1 MIISTIK
8 HPVQTRDSKW
18 HPLIVQNRSFPFE
31 SPVRRCTPL
40 VMHYD
45 FLENRSRPW
54 HVTHDVHEHSARR
67 REKRKREREKNEGNR
82 FRRSWWNSCP
92 WHWTHCGMR
101 VHFRSRS
108 SATWSRRCR
117 GQLRTFKVRKKR
129 GKRRYRHFLHAQ
141 RGEKHR
147 RRQHPDICQP
157 TGFSPWIYRPFSL
170 SLSLPSVSISFQTLH
185 TWPASL
191 SLSLNIVI
199 AIPSTH
205 QRRSKFLG
213 QLLGSSIPRENF
225 AKLYAITREEREI
238 FSTLS
243 QEYLRFETD
252 SEVLP
257 IYRYDPSHDKKKI
270 HFTSSLY
277 SVNGC
282 HFRGRRKISSWP
294 VVSPHGRERENPCTS
309 HGSKNRWIEFL
320 GVHAYTTPSLH
331 SFVANGCAHQIQ
343 NTRRG
348 YARRTQRDRP

>member
-1 MIISTIK
+1 MT
-8 HPVQTRDSKW
+8 PV
-18 HPLIVQNRSFPFE
+18 NRSE
-31 SPVRRCTPL
+31 SLFSVRIPVRRCTPL

-129 GKRRYRHFLHAQ
+129 GKRRYRYFLHAQ

-191 SLSLNIVI
+191 SLSLDIVI

-225 AKLYAITREEREI
+225 AKFYAITREEREI

-257 IYRYDPSHDKKKI
+257 IYRHDPSHDKKKNP
-270 HFTSSLY
+270 FYFFPL
-277 SVNGC
+277 
-282 HFRGRRKISSWP
+282 F
-294 VVSPHGRERENPCTS
+294 RERMPFSREE
-309 HGSKNRWIEFL
+309 KNIVL
-320 GVHAYTTPSLH
+320 
-331 SFVANGCAHQIQ
+331 
-343 NTRRG
+343 TRRVASRKR
-348 YARRTQRDRP
+348 ARKPVYLAWIQEQMDRIPRSTCLYNPFPPLLRR

>member
-1 MIISTIK
+1 
-8 HPVQTRDSKW
+8 
-18 HPLIVQNRSFPFE
+18 
-31 SPVRRCTPL
+31 
-40 VMHYD
+40 
-45 FLENRSRPW
+45 
-54 HVTHDVHEHSARR
+54 
-67 REKRKREREKNEGNR
+67 
-82 FRRSWWNSCP
+82 
-92 WHWTHCGMR
+92 MR
-101 VHFRSRS
+101 VYFRSRS

-117 GQLRTFKVRKKR
+117 GQLRTFKVRKKH
-129 GKRRYRHFLHAQ
+129 GKRRYRYFLHAQ

-191 SLSLNIVI
+191 SLSLDIVI

-257 IYRYDPSHDKKKI
+257 TYRYDPSHNKKKSI
-270 HFTSSLY
+270 LLLPFIPWTDAIFAGGEKYRPDPSCRLTEESEKTR
-277 SVNGC
+277 VP
-282 HFRGRRKISSWP
+282 RMDPR
-294 VVSPHGRERENPCTS
+294 TD
-309 HGSKNRWIEFL
+309 GSN
-320 GVHAYTTPSLH
+320 S
-331 SFVANGCAHQIQ
+331 
-343 NTRRG
+343 
-348 YARRTQRDRP
+348 